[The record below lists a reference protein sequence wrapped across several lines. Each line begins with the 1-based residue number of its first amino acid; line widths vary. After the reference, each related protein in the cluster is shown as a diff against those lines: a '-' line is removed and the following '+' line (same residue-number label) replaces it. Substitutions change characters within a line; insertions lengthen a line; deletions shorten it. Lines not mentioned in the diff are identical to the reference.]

1 MTILVQRFVLGAFL
15 TNTYLLVLGKEA
27 ILIDPAVPSQ
37 EICDT
42 IKREGLYLRYIVN
55 THGHIDH
62 IGGNT
67 FFKECFPE
75 ARLLVHERDSLY
87 LQNPSLNL
95 SVELG
100 KSFVSPS
107 PDFLIR
113 GLERYSMAIF
123 GEEVVF
129 VATPGHTPG
138 SMSLFLPKRQWL
150 FSGDTLFAGS
160 VGRMDLPGGSF
171 RDLVASLMLIF
182 EQFSDETLVYP
193 GHGPETTIGREK
205 KENFYYLEYVE
216 EKP

>member
-1 MTILVQRFVLGAFL
+1 AFL